1 MLKNKST
8 RRYFGYLLISV
19 MILLLGS
26 SIYFYLPKGE
36 QGMNSV
42 SIEFDAHD
50 SMTFHEGDFLAY
62 KDADGWNL
70 TRVLKIDFFS
80 SAGEEDAVFSVSPL
94 GKPQEREES
103 EEVYIVDADPYDSL
117 DELKQAVKDRSW
129 IPSVGHLPLGSDT
142 FLSSNTRFLVGN
154 EVVTTEDL
162 DGYNMWKEDFD
173 KGEAGVW

>member
-1 MLKNKST
+1 MLKDRFT
-8 RRYFGYLLISV
+8 RRYLGYLLIV
-19 MILLLGS
+19 VIILVLGT

-42 SIEFDAHD
+42 TINIDGHG
-50 SMTFHEGDFLAY
+50 SMTFNEGDFLAN
-62 KDADGWNL
+62 KGSDGWNL
-70 TRVLKIDFFS
+70 NKILKIDFFS
-80 SAGEEDAVFSVSPL
+80 SDGEDDVIFSVSIL
-94 GKPQEREES
+94 GKPQERDETEEIH
-103 EEVYIVDADPYDSL
+103 IVSADPYDSL
-117 DELKQAVKDRSW
+117 EELKQAVKDRSW
-129 IPSVGHLPLGSDT
+129 ITSVGHLPLGSDT